1 MPRPRFEKLTED
13 KREQILEAAAKE
25 FTAYGYENAS
35 LNRILEEAGISKG
48 AAYYYFDDKADVYTT
63 TLLHYLEE
71 LLANIPFDVSR
82 LTAKNFWSEVAT
94 VYRYQFTHYYERP
107 WVFGI
112 AKSGGPASM
121 ETLAERPMAAVW
133 ESVQSLLIQLVQ
145 RGRDLGVMRDD
156 LPDELLQ
163 ALVIA
168 VDVAHDRWLFAHW
181 TEMSPTDIDVA
192 AQRIADM
199 LRRLLEPH

>member
-1 MPRPRFEKLTED
+1 
-13 KREQILEAAAKE
+13 
-25 FTAYGYENAS
+25 
-35 LNRILEEAGISKG
+35 
-48 AAYYYFDDKADVYTT
+48 
-63 TLLHYLEE
+63 
-71 LLANIPFDVSR
+71 
-82 LTAKNFWSEVAT
+82 

-121 ETLAERPMAAVW
+121 ETLAEGPMAAVW
-133 ESVQSLLIQLVQ
+133 ESAQSLLIQLVQ
-145 RGRDLGVMRDD
+145 RGRELGVMRDD

-192 AQRIADM
+192 ALRIADM
-199 LRRLLEPH
+199 LRRLLESQ

>member
-1 MPRPRFEKLTED
+1 VPRPRFEKLARD
-13 KREQILEAAAKE
+13 KRRRILEAAAKE
-25 FTAYGYENAS
+25 FATYGYEGAS

-71 LLANIPFDVSR
+71 LLEDMPFDISR
-82 LTAKNFWSEVAT
+82 FTAENFWAEAAAL
-94 VYRYQFTHYYERP
+94 YRHQFRHYYERP

-121 ETLAERPMAAVW
+121 ETLAEGPMAAAW
-133 ESVQSLLIQLVQ
+133 ESAQALLVQLVQ
-145 RGRDLGVMRDD
+145 RGHELGVVRED
-156 LPDELLQ
+156 LPDDLLV

-168 VDVAHDRWLFAHW
+168 IDVAHDRWLFAHW
-181 TEMSPTDIDVA
+181 TEMSSADIDVA

-199 LRRLLEPH
+199 LRRLLEP